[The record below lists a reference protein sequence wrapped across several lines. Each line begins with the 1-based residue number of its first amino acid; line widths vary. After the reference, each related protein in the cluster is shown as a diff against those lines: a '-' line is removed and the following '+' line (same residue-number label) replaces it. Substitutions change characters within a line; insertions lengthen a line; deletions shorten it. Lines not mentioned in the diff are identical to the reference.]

1 MPGHPTL
8 IDKSVKK
15 KETLRVE
22 TVARDFLYGVVV
34 MRCGH
39 RGGNR
44 ALAAAL
50 ETSGSDLWPS
60 ARPGVSSGAPRN
72 PSPMVTLGIRGLGH
86 LW

>member
-1 MPGHPTL
+1 MPGHPTP
-8 IDKSVKK
+8 INKSVKK

-22 TVARDFLYGVVV
+22 TAARDFLYGVVV

-39 RGGNR
+39 R

-50 ETSGSDLWPS
+50 ENSGSNLWPS